1 MCQRPCVFAVMLVH
15 ALIIFSSLHNQV
27 ASEITYSFNKYTF
40 NTNEVPVMML
50 DPGDTE
56 KNAPF
61 FSPIPGIFFCKEI
74 CIQLH
79 VK

>member
-1 MCQRPCVFAVMLVH
+1 MLVH

-61 FSPIPGIFFCKEI
+61 FFPNPWDIF
-74 CIQLH
+74 L
-79 VK
+79 